1 MLNKKTLC
9 DLRSETGL
17 DYNDKDQIKSALRMA
32 NFAMHDLEEN
42 SCENKNEVLLSL
54 YKNTSLLKELLSD
67 GAMKA
72 KYMNDVIALKIRMK
86 ELEAKEKIENFKID
100 DLISF
105 LDTLTETLNIEENI
119 QKNKK
124 ENTLSYKD
132 ITSKDSQNY
141 YMGKENDT
149 ITVSRPS
156 CIASRVCSVAIYATC
171 KTFKAVTN
179 GASKTLKR
187 NYKKNI

>member
-1 MLNKKTLC
+1 MINKKTLYN
-9 DLRSETGL
+9 LRRESGL
-17 DYNDKDQIKSALRMA
+17 DYNDKDQIESALIIA
-32 NFAMHDLEEN
+32 NSTINKLDEN
-42 SCENKNEVLLSL
+42 LYENKNEALLEL
-54 YKNTSLLKELLSD
+54 YKNTSLLKDLLSD
-67 GAMKA
+67 GAMKT
-72 KYMNDVIALKIRMK
+72 KYINDVIALKIRMK

-105 LDTLTETLNIEENI
+105 LDTLTETLSMEASI

-149 ITVSRPS
+149 ITISRPS
-156 CIASRVCSVAIYATC
+156 YIASRVRGATIYAAC
-171 KTFKAVTN
+171 KTVKTVTN
-179 GASKTLKR
+179 GASKALKR

>member
-1 MLNKKTLC
+1 
-9 DLRSETGL
+9 
-17 DYNDKDQIKSALRMA
+17 
-32 NFAMHDLEEN
+32 
-42 SCENKNEVLLSL
+42 
-54 YKNTSLLKELLSD
+54 
-67 GAMKA
+67 MKA

-156 CIASRVCSVAIYATC
+156 YIASRVCSAAIYATC
-171 KTFKAVTN
+171 KTFKAVTK

>member
-1 MLNKKTLC
+1 MINKRTLYNI
-9 DLRSETGL
+9 RRESGL
-17 DYNDKDQIKSALRMA
+17 DYNDKDQIESALRMA
-32 NFAMHDLEEN
+32 NFAIHELEEN
-42 SCENKNEVLLSL
+42 SYEHKNEVLLEL
-54 YKNTSLLKELLSD
+54 YKTTSLLKELLSD
-67 GAMKA
+67 GAMKV

-119 QKNKK
+119 QKK

-156 CIASRVCSVAIYATC
+156 YIASRVCSAAIYATC
-171 KTFKAVTN
+171 KMGKAVTN

-187 NYKKNI
+187 NYKRNI

>member
-1 MLNKKTLC
+1 MINKRTLYNI
-9 DLRSETGL
+9 RRESGL
-17 DYNDKDQIKSALRMA
+17 DYNDKDQIESALRMA
-32 NFAMHDLEEN
+32 NFAMHELEEN
-42 SCENKNEVLLSL
+42 SCENKNEVLLLL

-67 GAMKA
+67 GVMKV
-72 KYMNDVIALKIRMK
+72 KYMNDVIVLKIRMK
-86 ELEAKEKIENFKID
+86 ELEVKEKIENFKID

-156 CIASRVCSVAIYATC
+156 YIASRVCSAAIYATC
-171 KTFKAVTN
+171 KTFKEVTK

>member
-1 MLNKKTLC
+1 
-9 DLRSETGL
+9 
-17 DYNDKDQIKSALRMA
+17 MA
-32 NFAMHDLEEN
+32 NFAMHELEEN
-42 SCENKNEVLLSL
+42 SCENKNEVLLLL

-67 GAMKA
+67 GVMKA

-141 YMGKENDT
+141 YMSKENDT

-156 CIASRVCSVAIYATC
+156 YIASRVCSAAIYATC
-171 KTFKAVTN
+171 KTFKTVTK

>member
-1 MLNKKTLC
+1 MINKRTLYNI
-9 DLRSETGL
+9 RRESGL
-17 DYNDKDQIKSALRMA
+17 DYNDKDQIESALRMA
-32 NFAMHDLEEN
+32 NFAMHELEEN

-67 GAMKA
+67 GAMKV

-124 ENTLSYKD
+124 ENTLRYKD

-149 ITVSRPS
+149 IAVSRPS
-156 CIASRVCSVAIYATC
+156 YIASRVCSAAIYATC
-171 KTFKAVTN
+171 KTLKEVTK
-179 GASKTLKR
+179 GVSKTLKR

>member
-1 MLNKKTLC
+1 MINKRTLYN
-9 DLRSETGL
+9 LRRDIGL
-17 DYNDKDQIKSALRMA
+17 DYNDKDQIESSLRMA
-32 NFAMHDLEEN
+32 NFAMRELEEN
-42 SCENKNEVLLSL
+42 SCENKNEALLEL
-54 YKNTSLLKELLSD
+54 YKSTSLLKDLLSD
-67 GAMKA
+67 GVMRA

-100 DLISF
+100 DLINF
-105 LDTLTETLNIEENI
+105 LDTLTETLSMEASI

-141 YMGKENDT
+141 YMNKESGT

-156 CIASRVCSVAIYATC
+156 YIASRVCSTAIYATC

>member
-1 MLNKKTLC
+1 MINKRTLYNI
-9 DLRSETGL
+9 RRESGL
-17 DYNDKDQIKSALRMA
+17 DYNDKDQIESALRMA
-32 NFAMHDLEEN
+32 NFAMHELEEN

-67 GAMKA
+67 GVMKA

-141 YMGKENDT
+141 YISKENDT
-149 ITVSRPS
+149 ITVSIPS
-156 CIASRVCSVAIYATC
+156 YIASRVCSAVIYATC
-171 KTFKAVTN
+171 KTFKEVTK

>member
-1 MLNKKTLC
+1 MINKRTLYNI
-9 DLRSETGL
+9 RRESGL
-17 DYNDKDQIKSALRMA
+17 DYNDKDQIESALRMA
-32 NFAMHDLEEN
+32 NFAIHELEEN
-42 SCENKNEVLLSL
+42 SYENKNEVLLEL
-54 YKNTSLLKELLSD
+54 YKNTSLLKKLLSE
-67 GAMKA
+67 GVMRA
-72 KYMNDVIALKIRMK
+72 KYINDVIALKIRMK

-156 CIASRVCSVAIYATC
+156 YIASRICSAAIYATC
-171 KTFKAVTN
+171 KMGKAVTN

>member
-9 DLRSETGL
+9 DLRRESGL
-17 DYNDKDQIKSALRMA
+17 DYNDKDQIESALRIA
-32 NFAMHDLEEN
+32 NFAMHELEEN
-42 SCENKNEVLLSL
+42 SYENKNEVLLEL

-67 GAMKA
+67 GVIRT

-105 LDTLTETLNIEENI
+105 LDTLTETLSMEASI

-124 ENTLSYKD
+124 ENTLSYND

-141 YMGKENDT
+141 YMGKE
-149 ITVSRPS
+149 IV
-156 CIASRVCSVAIYATC
+156 SRVCSATIYAAC
-171 KTFKAVTN
+171 KTAKAVTN
-179 GASKTLKR
+179 GASKALKR

>member
-17 DYNDKDQIKSALRMA
+17 DYNDKDQIESALRMA
-32 NFAMHDLEEN
+32 NFAMHELEEN

-67 GAMKA
+67 GFMKA

-105 LDTLTETLNIEENI
+105 LDTLTETLSIEENI

-141 YMGKENDT
+141 YMGKENDA

-156 CIASRVCSVAIYATC
+156 YIASRVCSAVIYATC

>member
-9 DLRSETGL
+9 DLRGETGL
-17 DYNDKDQIKSALRMA
+17 DYNDKDQIESALRMA
-32 NFAMHDLEEN
+32 NFAMHELEEN
-42 SCENKNEVLLSL
+42 SCENKNEVLLLL

-67 GAMKA
+67 GVMKA

-141 YMGKENDT
+141 YMG
-149 ITVSRPS
+149 
-156 CIASRVCSVAIYATC
+156 IASRVCIAAIYATC
-171 KTFKAVTN
+171 KTFKEVTN

>member
-32 NFAMHDLEEN
+32 NFAMRELEEN

-67 GAMKA
+67 GVMKA

-105 LDTLTETLNIEENI
+105 LDTLTETLSIEENI

-149 ITVSRPS
+149 IAVSRPS
-156 CIASRVCSVAIYATC
+156 YIAICGSAAIYATC
-171 KTFKAVTN
+171 KTFKAVTK

>member
-1 MLNKKTLC
+1 MINKRTLYNI
-9 DLRSETGL
+9 RRESGL
-17 DYNDKDQIKSALRMA
+17 DYNDKDQIESALIMA
-32 NFAMHDLEEN
+32 NFAMHELEEN
-42 SCENKNEVLLSL
+42 SCKNKNEVLLSL

-67 GAMKA
+67 GVMKA

-86 ELEAKEKIENFKID
+86 ELEAKEKIENFKIE

-141 YMGKENDT
+141 YISKENDT

-156 CIASRVCSVAIYATC
+156 YIASRVCSAAIYATC
-171 KTFKAVTN
+171 KTFKEVTN

>member
-1 MLNKKTLC
+1 MINKRTLYNI
-9 DLRSETGL
+9 RRESGL
-17 DYNDKDQIKSALRMA
+17 DYNDKDQIESALRMV
-32 NFAMHDLEEN
+32 NFAMHELEEN

-54 YKNTSLLKELLSD
+54 YKNTSLLKKLLSD
-67 GAMKA
+67 GVMKA

-141 YMGKENDT
+141 YMSKENDT

-156 CIASRVCSVAIYATC
+156 YIA
-171 KTFKAVTN
+171 
-179 GASKTLKR
+179 
-187 NYKKNI
+187 

>member
-1 MLNKKTLC
+1 MINKRTLYNI
-9 DLRSETGL
+9 RRESGL
-17 DYNDKDQIKSALRMA
+17 DYNDKDQIESALRMA
-32 NFAMHDLEEN
+32 NFAIHELEEN
-42 SCENKNEVLLSL
+42 SYENKNEVLLEL
-54 YKNTSLLKELLSD
+54 YKNTSLLKKLLSD
-67 GAMKA
+67 GVMRA
-72 KYMNDVIALKIRMK
+72 KYINDVIALKIRMK

-141 YMGKENDT
+141 YISKENDT

-156 CIASRVCSVAIYATC
+156 YIASRVCSAAIYATC
-171 KTFKAVTN
+171 KTFKAVTK

>member
-1 MLNKKTLC
+1 MINKRTLYNI
-9 DLRSETGL
+9 RRESGL
-17 DYNDKDQIKSALRMA
+17 DYNDKDQIESALRMA
-32 NFAMHDLEEN
+32 NFAIHELEEN
-42 SCENKNEVLLSL
+42 SYENKNEVLLEL
-54 YKNTSLLKELLSD
+54 YKNTSLLKKLLSD
-67 GAMKA
+67 GVMRA
-72 KYMNDVIALKIRMK
+72 KYINDVIALKIRMK

-156 CIASRVCSVAIYATC
+156 YIASRVCSAAIYATC
-171 KTFKAVTN
+171 KTFKAVTK

>member
-1 MLNKKTLC
+1 MTTVTIPEAQQII
-9 DLRSETGL
+9 SETNIDNVIFSQCPQKRFSL
-17 DYNDKDQIKSALRMA
+17 DIKSF
-32 NFAMHDLEEN
+32 NFI
-42 SCENKNEVLLSL
+42 K
-54 YKNTSLLKELLSD
+54 
-67 GAMKA
+67 
-72 KYMNDVIALKIRMK
+72 
-86 ELEAKEKIENFKID
+86 KIENFKID

-156 CIASRVCSVAIYATC
+156 YIASRVCSAAIYATC
-171 KTFKAVTN
+171 KTFKEATKC
-179 GASKTLKR
+179 ASKTLKR

>member
-1 MLNKKTLC
+1 MINKRTLYNI
-9 DLRSETGL
+9 RRESGL
-17 DYNDKDQIKSALRMA
+17 DYNDKDQIESALRIA
-32 NFAMHDLEEN
+32 NFAMHELEEN
-42 SCENKNEVLLSL
+42 SYENKNEVLLLL
-54 YKNTSLLKELLSD
+54 YKNTSLLKKLLSD
-67 GAMKA
+67 GVMKA

-141 YMGKENDT
+141 YMSKENDT

-156 CIASRVCSVAIYATC
+156 YIASRICSAAIYATC
-171 KTFKAVTN
+171 KTLKEVTK

>member
-1 MLNKKTLC
+1 MINKRTLYNI
-9 DLRSETGL
+9 RRESGL
-17 DYNDKDQIKSALRMA
+17 DYNDKDQIESALRMA
-32 NFAMHDLEEN
+32 NFAMHELEEN

-67 GAMKA
+67 GVMKA

-156 CIASRVCSVAIYATC
+156 YIASRVCSAAIYATC
-171 KTFKAVTN
+171 KTFKEVTKC
-179 GASKTLKR
+179 ASKTLKR

>member
-32 NFAMHDLEEN
+32 NFAMHELEEN

-67 GAMKA
+67 GFMKA

-124 ENTLSYKD
+124 ENTLSYKG

-149 ITVSRPS
+149 IAVSRPS
-156 CIASRVCSVAIYATC
+156 YIASRVCSAAIYATC
-171 KTFKAVTN
+171 KTFKEVTK

>member
-1 MLNKKTLC
+1 MINKRTLYNI
-9 DLRSETGL
+9 RRESGL
-17 DYNDKDQIKSALRMA
+17 DYNDKDQIESALIMA
-32 NFAMHDLEEN
+32 NFAMHELEEN
-42 SCENKNEVLLSL
+42 SCKNKNEVLLSL

-67 GAMKA
+67 GVMKA

-141 YMGKENDT
+141 YISKENDT

-156 CIASRVCSVAIYATC
+156 YIASRVCSAAIYATC
-171 KTFKAVTN
+171 RTFKAVTK

>member
-1 MLNKKTLC
+1 MINKRTLYNI
-9 DLRSETGL
+9 RRESGL
-17 DYNDKDQIKSALRMA
+17 DYNDKDQIESALRIA
-32 NFAMHDLEEN
+32 NFAMHELEEN
-42 SCENKNEVLLSL
+42 SYENKNEVLLLL
-54 YKNTSLLKELLSD
+54 YKNTSLLKKLLSD
-67 GAMKA
+67 GVMKA

-141 YMGKENDT
+141 YISKENDT

-156 CIASRVCSVAIYATC
+156 YIASRVCSAAIYATC
-171 KTFKAVTN
+171 KTFKEVTK

>member
-1 MLNKKTLC
+1 MINKRTLYNI
-9 DLRSETGL
+9 RRESGL
-17 DYNDKDQIKSALRMA
+17 DYNDKDQIESALRIA
-32 NFAMHDLEEN
+32 NFAMHELEEN

-54 YKNTSLLKELLSD
+54 YKNTSLLKKLLSD
-67 GAMKA
+67 SVMKA

-149 ITVSRPS
+149 IAVSRPS
-156 CIASRVCSVAIYATC
+156 YIASRVCSAAIYATC
-171 KTFKAVTN
+171 KTFKEVTK

>member
-1 MLNKKTLC
+1 MINKRTLYNI
-9 DLRSETGL
+9 RRESGL
-17 DYNDKDQIKSALRMA
+17 DYNDKDQIESALRMA
-32 NFAMHDLEEN
+32 NFAMHELEEN
-42 SCENKNEVLLSL
+42 SCENKNEVLLLL

-67 GAMKA
+67 GVMKA

-86 ELEAKEKIENFKID
+86 ELEAKEKIENLKIE

-132 ITSKDSQNY
+132 ITSKDSLNY

-149 ITVSRPS
+149 ITVSRPRY
-156 CIASRVCSVAIYATC
+156 IASRVCSAAIYATC

-187 NYKKNI
+187 NYKKNN

>member
-1 MLNKKTLC
+1 MINKRTLYNI
-9 DLRSETGL
+9 RRESGL
-17 DYNDKDQIKSALRMA
+17 DYNDKDQIESALRMA
-32 NFAMHDLEEN
+32 NFAMHELEEN
-42 SCENKNEVLLSL
+42 SCENKNEVLLLL

-72 KYMNDVIALKIRMK
+72 KYMNDVIALNIRMK

-105 LDTLTETLNIEENI
+105 LDTLTETLSIEENI

-124 ENTLSYKD
+124 EN
-132 ITSKDSQNY
+132 
-141 YMGKENDT
+141 DT

-156 CIASRVCSVAIYATC
+156 YIASRVCSAAIYATC
-171 KTFKAVTN
+171 KTFKEVTK

>member
-1 MLNKKTLC
+1 
-9 DLRSETGL
+9 
-17 DYNDKDQIKSALRMA
+17 
-32 NFAMHDLEEN
+32 
-42 SCENKNEVLLSL
+42 
-54 YKNTSLLKELLSD
+54 
-67 GAMKA
+67 MKA

-132 ITSKDSQNY
+132 ITSKDSKNY
-141 YMGKENDT
+141 YMSKENDT

-156 CIASRVCSVAIYATC
+156 YIASRVCSAAIYATC
-171 KTFKAVTN
+171 KTFKEVKK

>member
-17 DYNDKDQIKSALRMA
+17 DYNDKDQIESALRIA
-32 NFAMHDLEEN
+32 NFAMHELEEN

-132 ITSKDSQNY
+132 ITSKDGQNY
-141 YMGKENDT
+141 YMG
-149 ITVSRPS
+149 
-156 CIASRVCSVAIYATC
+156 IASRVCSAAIYATC
-171 KTFKAVTN
+171 KTFKAVTK

>member
-1 MLNKKTLC
+1 MINKRTLYNI
-9 DLRSETGL
+9 RRESGL
-17 DYNDKDQIKSALRMA
+17 DYNDKDQIESALRMA
-32 NFAMHDLEEN
+32 NFAIHELEEN
-42 SCENKNEVLLSL
+42 SYENKNEVLLEL
-54 YKNTSLLKELLSD
+54 YKNTSLLKKLLSD
-67 GAMKA
+67 GVMRA
-72 KYMNDVIALKIRMK
+72 KYINDVIALKIRMK

-156 CIASRVCSVAIYATC
+156 YIASRVCSAAIYATC

>member
-1 MLNKKTLC
+1 MINKRTLYNI
-9 DLRSETGL
+9 RRESGL
-17 DYNDKDQIKSALRMA
+17 DYNNKDQIESALRMA
-32 NFAMHDLEEN
+32 NFAMHELEEN

-67 GAMKA
+67 GVMKA

-86 ELEAKEKIENFKID
+86 ELEAKEKIENFK
-100 DLISF
+100 
-105 LDTLTETLNIEENI
+105 IEENI

-156 CIASRVCSVAIYATC
+156 YIASRVCSAAIYATC
-171 KTFKAVTN
+171 KTFKAVTK

>member
-1 MLNKKTLC
+1 MINKRTLYNI
-9 DLRSETGL
+9 RRESGL
-17 DYNDKDQIKSALRMA
+17 DYNDKDQIESALRMA
-32 NFAMHDLEEN
+32 NFAMHELEEN
-42 SCENKNEVLLSL
+42 SYENKNEVLLSL
-54 YKNTSLLKELLSD
+54 YKNTSLLKKLLSD
-67 GAMKA
+67 GVMRA
-72 KYMNDVIALKIRMK
+72 KYINDVIALKIRMK

-124 ENTLSYKD
+124 EKTLSYKD

-156 CIASRVCSVAIYATC
+156 YIASRVCSAAIYATC
-171 KTFKAVTN
+171 KTFKAITK

>member
-1 MLNKKTLC
+1 MINKRTLYNI
-9 DLRSETGL
+9 RRESGL
-17 DYNDKDQIKSALRMA
+17 DYNNKDQIESALRMA
-32 NFAMHDLEEN
+32 NFAMHELEEN

-67 GAMKA
+67 GVMKA

-141 YMGKENDT
+141 YISKENDT
-149 ITVSRPS
+149 ITVSIPS
-156 CIASRVCSVAIYATC
+156 YIASRVCSAVIYATC
-171 KTFKAVTN
+171 KTFKEVTK